1 MFSDML
7 FRLRSLFRR
16 SVVENEL
23 DDELQF
29 HIEQQVEKHV
39 RAGLTREEAARQTRL
54 QFGGLGQVKEDCRES
69 RGVSLLQTTAQDI
82 RFAFRQL
89 GKSPAFTITVV
100 VTLALGIGANAA
112 IFTLVNAM
120 LLKNLPVDDPKALVR
135 VGDAYQCCVN
145 DQALDDGDYAL
156 FSTNTYEQFKK
167 NTPEFEELSAMQAG
181 FAFFNPLT
189 TRRDGDDGLAHSSV
203 SEFVSGNYFR
213 TFGLQPEAGRLL
225 SDADDGKGAPVV
237 AVMSYEAWTNDYNR
251 DSSVI
256 GSTFWMNTKPV
267 TIVGIAPQGFY
278 GDRLTTAPPDF
289 YLPMKQIATVED
301 AQYVDD
307 PNAMWLYVI
316 GRVKPGV
323 NRAALQAKLSGQLR
337 QILAS
342 GKSFFTA
349 HDKPLLEKSH
359 VVLTDG
365 GGGIQIMQLGYTS
378 KLNLLTWISGLVLLI
393 ACLNIANLLLVRGM
407 GRKAELSVRTAL
419 GAARMRII
427 RQLLTESTVLAV
439 LGGIAALGVSYL
451 GTRMLLALAFP
462 GEQNVPIHAGPSLA
476 VLGFAFGISLITGV
490 LFGVAPAWIAAQA
503 EPTDALR
510 TSTRTAAGGA
520 SLLQRS
526 LVVLQTALSLI
537 LLVGAGLFA
546 AGLNKLQN
554 TDMKLESKNRYI
566 LHIDPQSAGYLPSQ
580 VGALYQ
586 RMEERF
592 HAVPGVVKVGISSVT
607 PMEAHNSNDAIQIQG
622 RPNLHKMVGWDRVNT
637 EYFDAVG
644 TRVVMGRGI
653 GVQDTPSAPM
663 IGVVNQAFVKIFF
676 MPGENPIGAHFG
688 SPGPISSG
696 DVTIVGVVEDTVYTD
711 VRIKN
716 HAMSFVPI
724 LQRGASDKRPIDK
737 VGALYAGTMVLET
750 SRPMDDMQS
759 IARRTLAQINPNLTV
774 VKFQTFDQ
782 QIADQFTQERML
794 SRLMTLFGALALLL
808 AAVGL
813 YGVTSYTVVRR
824 TSEIGI
830 RMALGSERGGVI
842 AMIMRGAMI
851 QTVLGLAIGLPVALF
866 CVRFVKSQLYEV
878 TSADASVLTSAI
890 VTLVAA
896 ACIAAIVPARRA
908 ASIDPVQALRM
919 E

>member
-1 MFSDML
+1 MFSDIL

-39 RAGLTREEAARQTRL
+39 RAGLTREEATRQTRL

-145 DQALDDGDYAL
+145 DEALDDGDYAL
-156 FSTNTYEQFKK
+156 FSTNTYEEFKK

-189 TRRDGDDGLAHSSV
+189 TRRDGDDRLAHSSV

-213 TFGLQPEAGRLL
+213 TFGLRPEAGRLL
-225 SDADDGKGAPVV
+225 SDADDVKGATVV

-307 PNAMWLYVI
+307 PNEMWLYVI

-337 QILAS
+337 QIFAS
-342 GKSFFTA
+342 SKSFFTA

-378 KLNLLTWISGLVLLI
+378 KLNLLMWISGLVLLI

-503 EPTDALR
+503 EPADALR
-510 TSTRTAAGGA
+510 TGTRTAGGA

-526 LVVLQTALSLI
+526 LVVLQTALSLV
-537 LLVGAGLFA
+537 LLVGASLFA
-546 AGLNKLQN
+546 ASLNKLQN

-566 LHIDPQSAGYLPSQ
+566 LHIDLQSAGYLPSQ
-580 VGALYQ
+580 AGALYQ
-586 RMEERF
+586 TMEERF

-607 PMEAHNSNDAIQIQG
+607 PMEAHNSNDPIQIQG
-622 RPNLHKMVGWDRVNT
+622 QPNLHQMAGWDRVNA

-653 GVQDTPSAPM
+653 GEQDTPSAPM

-676 MPGENPIGAHFG
+676 KPGENPIGAHFG
-688 SPGPISSG
+688 SPGPISPG

-750 SRPMDDMQS
+750 SRAMDDMQS
-759 IARRTLAQINPNLTV
+759 IARRTLAQINPNLTLL
-774 VKFQTFDQ
+774 KFQTFDQ

-813 YGVTSYTVVRR
+813 YGVTSYTVARR

-830 RMALGSERGGVI
+830 RMALGSERGVVI

-866 CVRFVKSQLYEV
+866 CVRFVKSQLYEI